1 MPHRNKKTAVFFAI
15 LILIFLTDKAFAKS
29 PVFPA
34 WYTDDG
40 LEENYPSAKF
50 IRERGSGKTKQD
62 AENDA
67 VSYISRYFET
77 EASISS
83 ISTVNAVSTDE
94 KTTITETLNIQQ
106 AISSNMKLFGIK
118 FSDRYY
124 NKKEKTWYVVAY
136 IDINDAWNRYE
147 PEISMERDEF
157 MAYYEEALNELEPIK
172 KIQLLTDALKEGQNF
187 NEKLSFA
194 NALSK
199 KLTKKSFGN
208 DIQTL
213 SNLPSLIKK
222 TQMDNPVYISVND
235 DYIGLIQSSV
245 RKVFNQKG
253 FIVTT
258 TQSVSA
264 YVAQIQVLYNR
275 ADDGNYVVLYPFL
288 TLSITGK
295 NGSLYAFNAESE
307 RCVAPTEQAAKK
319 VAAENLI
326 SEIEENLAKDMLNV
340 LGI

>member
-172 KIQLLTDALKEGQNF
+172 KIQLLTDALKEVRILMKNF
-187 NEKLSFA
+187 LLQMPYQK
-194 NALSK
+194 
-199 KLTKKSFGN
+199 
-208 DIQTL
+208 
-213 SNLPSLIKK
+213 NL
-222 TQMDNPVYISVND
+222 
-235 DYIGLIQSSV
+235 
-245 RKVFNQKG
+245 QKNLLG
-253 FIVTT
+253 TT
-258 TQSVSA
+258 FRHS
-264 YVAQIQVLYNR
+264 QIFQV
-275 ADDGNYVVLYPFL
+275 
-288 TLSITGK
+288 
-295 NGSLYAFNAESE
+295 
-307 RCVAPTEQAAKK
+307 
-319 VAAENLI
+319 
-326 SEIEENLAKDMLNV
+326 
-340 LGI
+340 